1 MFVFFVSCKDKN
13 ENLVAFSY
21 DPEKVPTIITD
32 TTSSHISLSD
42 TTSASLVA
50 DEWQMFQKAKEPF
63 WYFPKGIYS
72 EFYDKDFSVQAT
84 IKADSAWFYNN
95 QSLWK
100 LNGNV
105 HIENAVGEQFESEE
119 FFWNQQEGRVYS
131 DKYIEIRRGQMLIKA
146 VGFRSNQAMTDWQI
160 LQPYDSR
167 IPFSEQSS
175 GNASQDSL
183 QLIETQPTTE

>member
-32 TTSSHISLSD
+32 TTSSLISLSD
-42 TTSASLVA
+42 TTSAKLVS
-50 DEWQMFQKAKEPF
+50 DEWQMFQSAKEPF

-72 EFYDKDFSVQAT
+72 EFYDKDFVVEAT
-84 IKADSAWFYNN
+84 VKADSAWFYTV
-95 QSLWK
+95 QGLWK

-105 HIENAVGEQFESEE
+105 LIENADGEQFESEE

-131 DKYIEIRRGQMLIKA
+131 DQYVEIRRGVMLIKA
-146 VGFRSNQAMTDWQI
+146 VGFRSNQAMTDWEI
-160 LQPYDSR
+160 LKPYDSR

-175 GNASQDSL
+175 FSAPSDSL
-183 QLIETQPTTE
+183 QIMEPLQ